1 MLTPKNEKIIA
12 DLISRVDKLER
23 AVFANKSVKS
33 KPADKQNFQ
42 GATGGLRYLVAKGFF
57 DRKRNFGE
65 IKKGL
70 ADNNYHYSN
79 QAVQTP
85 LNNLSKSG
93 GLLVSLKEKGKKVY
107 AKRK

>member
-12 DLISRVDKLER
+12 DLISRVEKLER

-33 KPADKQNFQ
+33 KPVDKQNFQ
-42 GATGGLRYLVAKGFF
+42 GATGGLRYLVEKGFF

-79 QAVQTP
+79 QAMQTP
-85 LNNLSKSG
+85 LIMNAN
-93 GLLVSLKEKGKKVY
+93 
-107 AKRK
+107 

>member
-1 MLTPKNEKIIA
+1 MLTPKNEKTIA
-12 DLISRVDKLER
+12 GLILRVERLER
-23 AVFANKSVKS
+23 TVFSNQSVKS

-42 GATGGLRYLVAKGFF
+42 GATGGLRYLISKGFF
-57 DRKRNFGE
+57 DRKHNFGE

-85 LNNLSKSG
+85 LNNLSKAG
-93 GLLVSLKEKGKKVY
+93 GPLVSLKEKGKKVY